1 MRKIAIGLMA
11 LLLSTGAYAK
21 SEKVTLEGSKG
32 KLAAVIQTPELK
44 AGEKVPMVMLM
55 HGFMGKKESALEE
68 QMAASLE
75 AQGIASIR
83 FDFNGHGESEG
94 DFQEMTV
101 PNEIEDAKKV
111 YAYVKALPYVEKIA
125 MSGHSQGGVV
135 TAMTAGE
142 LGTEQVAAVV
152 LLAPAAVLRDDAI
165 RGNTMG
171 KVYDPLN
178 PPAYVE
184 MFGGLKL
191 GRDYIQTAFWL
202 PIYETAAKYK
212 GPACI
217 IHGTGDRVVPFTY
230 GERFHQQWPGSVYHR
245 MEGHDHGFSQDLRK
259 VTDLAVRFLVEQ
271 LK

>member
-1 MRKIAIGLMA
+1 MKKIAIVMMAMA
-11 LLLSTGAYAK
+11 LSIGAHAK
-21 SEKVTLEGSKG
+21 TEKLMVEGSKG
-32 KLAAVIQTPELK
+32 KLSAVIQVPELK

-55 HGFMGKKESALEE
+55 HGFMGKKESPLEE

-202 PIYETAAKYK
+202 PIYETAAKYA

>member
-55 HGFMGKKESALEE
+55 HGFMGKKESPLEE

-111 YAYVKALPYVEKIA
+111 LTDSLKTIYHTRIAYPELK
-125 MSGHSQGGVV
+125 QG
-135 TAMTAGE
+135 
-142 LGTEQVAAVV
+142 
-152 LLAPAAVLRDDAI
+152 
-165 RGNTMG
+165 
-171 KVYDPLN
+171 
-178 PPAYVE
+178 
-184 MFGGLKL
+184 
-191 GRDYIQTAFWL
+191 
-202 PIYETAAKYK
+202 ET
-212 GPACI
+212 PEPRP
-217 IHGTGDRVVPFTY
+217 HTTLFGTGL
-230 GERFHQQWPGSVYHR
+230 HR
-245 MEGHDHGFSQDLRK
+245 TWRK
-259 VTDLAVRFLVEQ
+259 
-271 LK
+271 

>member
-1 MRKIAIGLMA
+1 MKKIAIIWMAMA
-11 LLLSTGAYAK
+11 LCLSAHAK
-21 SEKVTLEGSKG
+21 TEKRMVEGSKG
-32 KLAAVIQTPELK
+32 KLSAVIQVPELK

-55 HGFMGKKESALEE
+55 HGFMGNKNGALEQ
-68 QMAASLE
+68 QMADELE

-83 FDFNGHGESEG
+83 FEG

-101 PNEIEDAKKV
+101 PNEIEDAKKI
-111 YAYVKALPYVEKIA
+111 YAFAKSLPFVEKIA

-142 LGTEQVAAVV
+142 LGTAEVACIV

-178 PPAYVE
+178 PPEYVE

-191 GRDYIQTAFWL
+191 GREYIKTAFWL
-202 PIYETAAKYK
+202 PIFETAEKYT

-230 GERFHQQWPGSVYHR
+230 GERFHHQWPGSVYHR
-245 MEGHDHGFSQDLRK
+245 MDGHDHGFTQDLRK
-259 VTDLAVRFLVEQ
+259 VTDLAVSFLVEH

>member
-1 MRKIAIGLMA
+1 
-11 LLLSTGAYAK
+11 
-21 SEKVTLEGSKG
+21 
-32 KLAAVIQTPELK
+32 
-44 AGEKVPMVMLM
+44 
-55 HGFMGKKESALEE
+55 
-68 QMAASLE
+68 
-75 AQGIASIR
+75 
-83 FDFNGHGESEG
+83 
-94 DFQEMTV
+94 
-101 PNEIEDAKKV
+101 
-111 YAYVKALPYVEKIA
+111 
-125 MSGHSQGGVV
+125 
-135 TAMTAGE
+135 
-142 LGTEQVAAVV
+142 
-152 LLAPAAVLRDDAI
+152 
-165 RGNTMG
+165 MG

>member
-55 HGFMGKKESALEE
+55 HGFMGKKESPLEE

-125 MSGHSQGGVV
+125 MSGHSPGGVV

-178 PPAYVE
+178 PPEYVE
-184 MFGGLKL
+184 MFGGL
-191 GRDYIQTAFWL
+191 
-202 PIYETAAKYK
+202 
-212 GPACI
+212 
-217 IHGTGDRVVPFTY
+217 
-230 GERFHQQWPGSVYHR
+230 
-245 MEGHDHGFSQDLRK
+245 
-259 VTDLAVRFLVEQ
+259 
-271 LK
+271 